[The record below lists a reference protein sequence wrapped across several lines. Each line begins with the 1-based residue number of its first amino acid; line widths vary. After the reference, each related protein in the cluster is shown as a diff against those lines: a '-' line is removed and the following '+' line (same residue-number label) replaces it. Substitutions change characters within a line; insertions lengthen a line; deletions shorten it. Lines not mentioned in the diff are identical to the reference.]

1 MEYGKFLFI
10 IQFLILPFFLLIHY
24 FYGDIIINYVNKD
37 YNSIVI
43 LKDNIQSSPIYSI
56 SLLTTGKCN
65 EKEEIYP
72 IGYFPGIRKGK
83 LYKKKISLGKCLFF
97 DKNCKKIKKVNGF
110 NLNIWDGNTFC
121 VNKNSELNY
130 ETYIRN
136 SVENNKECDIG
147 FKKCGILDSNNRIMC
162 IEENNNCPINK
173 IIINNNE
180 KSPTDFNYVTLSLN
194 NNKFLHYTNE
204 SINSNIIVNFSISS
218 GIPCLNPNEIN
229 TKYPQYILDKNFRRY
244 ICTDKILNE
253 FNDNSFIK
261 LDTIKKSLLYQQNN
275 VNDIIDK
282 LYNYPYFS
290 LEEDINLYVRN
301 YFGIDK
307 LCIENEKKFYL
318 NKLLE
323 IDNFIHKKKFIN
335 VHFRISDALFC
346 SFIIIIIIMY
356 FIPNK
361 EDNIYTFFLIVNFC
375 LYLLNTISFLYIF
388 LVFLYFKEIDF
399 KSLCYNNK
407 IEFEINNNRKRINR
421 TKNFEL
427 INLIYTFF
435 IILVILFLFINF
447 YLKSPNYYINNQRE
461 QRFIEFDR
469 TLNLNRNNNE
479 NKNKNEKENEN
490 KNKNKNDKNNNS
502 RYEDTEHNNLNIE
515 NES

>member
-1 MEYGKFLFI
+1 MKTEFEYFIFFFRLLSLFLSLIYFI
-10 IQFLILPFFLLIHY
+10 LLLFFKKL
-24 FYGDIIINYVNKD
+24 DIINEITLIKNNF
-37 YNSIVI
+37 
-43 LKDNIQSSPIYSI
+43 QASPIYSI
-56 SLLTTGKCN
+56 SQSLTGKCN
-65 EKEEIYP
+65 ENESIYKL
-72 IGYFPGIRKGK
+72 GYFPGILKGRF
-83 LYKKKISLGKCLFF
+83 YKKRVYVGKCNKFHSSKCKTINKIDGF
-97 DKNCKKIKKVNGF
+97 D
-110 NLNIWDGNTFC
+110 LNKWDGNTFC
-121 VNKNSELNY
+121 VNTNSELNY
-130 ETYIRN
+130 ETFIRN
-136 SVENNKECDIG
+136 SVENNNECDIG
-147 FKKCGILDSNNRIMC
+147 FKKCGFLDSNNRIMC

-307 LCIENEKKFYL
+307 LCIENEKKFYS

-323 IDNFIHKKKFIN
+323 IDNFIHKKKFIY
-335 VHFRISDALFC
+335 VHFRLSYAIFC
-346 SFIIIIIIMY
+346 SFIIINFIMY

-375 LYLLNTISFLYIF
+375 LYLLNTISFLYNF

-479 NKNKNEKENEN
+479 QKNKNIEIICDLNE
-490 KNKNKNDKNNNS
+490 
-502 RYEDTEHNNLNIE
+502 YFCNLQI
-515 NES
+515 